1 MNKISGGAATQ
12 IYQTFKSS
20 ALQYNCYNRQNAS
33 YEIIESTEN
42 QGNNSLNSLKRHQQ
56 SLNLLLARQ

>member
-20 ALQYNCYNRQNAS
+20 ASQYNCYNRQKACYN
-33 YEIIESTEN
+33 IIESTEN
-42 QGNNSLNSLKRHQQ
+42 HGNNSLITLKKLQ
-56 SLNLLLARQ
+56 